1 MAFGP
6 RMRLDVND
14 LTIELSPLT
23 KESMREFVE
32 GMQQMNVIKYLSRS
46 TAPTLEDEHEWYDKV
61 RGDTTRLI
69 WGIWVIDGNQR
80 IIIGN
85 TELFDITRQHIH
97 QATSGSMIFR
107 QDYWRKGIA
116 SAIHQARTWY
126 AFEHMGL
133 HRVMSAV
140 IHGNIASRKALEKSG
155 YSLVYV
161 ERNTAFVD
169 GGMHHQDNL
178 AALNPRETFWMQWW
192 QGDHPTKRC
201 IAARE
206 RTQSAI
212 DWAKQHVKLT

>member
-1 MAFGP
+1 
-6 RMRLDVND
+6 
-14 LTIELSPLT
+14 
-23 KESMREFVE
+23 
-32 GMQQMNVIKYLSRS
+32 
-46 TAPTLEDEHEWYDKV
+46 
-61 RGDTTRLI
+61 
-69 WGIWVIDGNQR
+69 
-80 IIIGN
+80 
-85 TELFDITRQHIH
+85 
-97 QATSGSMIFR
+97 MIFR